1 MTPVCNQD
9 FLNAQKSAISKNV
22 PRHVAIIMDGNRRWA
37 KKRFLPIGE
46 GHRRGAEALTKII
59 DVASKMGVKV
69 LTVYAF
75 STENWNRPHFE
86 VTILLDL
93 LRIYLNRECKN
104 MIENGIRL
112 ESIGDLTPFPDDL
125 KKTLADTKAR
135 TSHGNK
141 IQLVLALNY
150 GGRDDLKRAMV
161 GIAGDFRA
169 GKFQEEDITEALISS
184 RLDTAPFGDPDLI
197 IRSSGEKRMSNFL
210 LWQISYSEVFLT
222 DVLWPDFG
230 EEDFAQAVSEYQ
242 KRDRRLGA

>member
-1 MTPVCNQD
+1 MVVAILTCMTTNYPQD
-9 FLNAQKSAISKNV
+9 ILKNI

-37 KKRFLPIGE
+37 KNRFLPIAE

-59 DVASKMGVKV
+59 DTASKMGIKV

-75 STENWNRPHFE
+75 STENWARPHFE
-86 VTILLDL
+86 VAILLDL
-93 LRIYLNRECKN
+93 LKFYLIKERKN

-112 ESIGDLTPFPDDL
+112 QSIGDLTPFPDDL
-125 KKTLADTKAR
+125 KLALSETKDA
-135 TSHGNK
+135 TSKGNK
-141 IQLVLALNY
+141 IELVLALNY

-161 GIAGDFRA
+161 GIAEEFRL
-169 GKFQEEDITEALISS
+169 GVLQQVDLTERLIAS
-184 RLDTAPFGDPDLI
+184 RLDTAPFGDPDLL
-197 IRSSGEKRMSNFL
+197 IRTSGEKRMSNFL

-230 EEDFAQAVSEYQ
+230 EEEFVLAVSEYQ

>member
-1 MTPVCNQD
+1 MSSNCNQD
-9 FLNAQKSAISKNV
+9 FLKNV
-22 PRHVAIIMDGNRRWA
+22 PKHVAIIMDGNRRWA
-37 KKRFLPIGE
+37 KKKFLPIIE
-46 GHRRGAEALTKII
+46 GHRRGAEALTNII
-59 DVASKMGVKV
+59 KVASGLGVKV

-75 STENWNRPHFE
+75 STENWSRPHYE

-93 LRIYLNRECKN
+93 LKFYLMKERKN
-104 MIENGIRL
+104 MIKNGIRL

-125 KKTLADTKAR
+125 KKTLVEAKAA
-135 TSHGNK
+135 TSEGDK

-161 GIAGDFRA
+161 GISEDFQA
-169 GKFQEEDITEALISS
+169 GKLQKGDLTEALISS
-184 RLDTAPFGDPDLI
+184 RLDTMPFGDPDLM
-197 IRSSGEKRMSNFL
+197 IRSGGEKRVSNFL

-230 EEDFAQAVSEYQ
+230 EADFLQAVLEYQ

>member
-1 MTPVCNQD
+1 MNSKCSQD
-9 FLNAQKSAISKNV
+9 FLRNV

-37 KKRFLPIGE
+37 KKRFLPIIE

-59 DVASKMGVKV
+59 SSASEIGVKI

-75 STENWNRPHFE
+75 STENWSRSHFE

-93 LRIYLNRECKN
+93 LKFYLIKERKN
-104 MIENGIRL
+104 MIENGIQL
-112 ESIGDLTPFPDDL
+112 QSIGDLTPFPEDL
-125 KKTLADTKAR
+125 RLALAETKR
-135 TSHGNK
+135 VTSQGSK

-161 GIAGDFRA
+161 GIVEDFQA
-169 GKFQEEDITEALISS
+169 GKLQKEDLTEGLISS
-184 RLDTAPFGDPDLI
+184 RLDTSPFGDPDLL
-197 IRSSGEKRMSNFL
+197 IRSSGEKRVSNFL

-230 EEDFAQAVSEYQ
+230 ENDFIQAVSEYQ
-242 KRDRRLGA
+242 KSDRRLGV